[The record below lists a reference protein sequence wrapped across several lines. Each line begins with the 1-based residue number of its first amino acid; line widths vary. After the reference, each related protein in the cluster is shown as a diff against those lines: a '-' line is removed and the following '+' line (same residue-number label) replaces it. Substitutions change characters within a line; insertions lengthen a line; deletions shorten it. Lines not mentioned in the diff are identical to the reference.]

1 MLRLD
6 NITKQYD
13 RVVLDRVSYTF
24 EPGKLYVIKGVSGCG
39 KTTLLN
45 IIGGVEKSFEG
56 EIVKQPTLRMGYI
69 FQYSLLLGDASVLDN
84 LRLVCD
90 DLPKIEMLARR
101 VGIETLL
108 HKYPGELSGG
118 ERQRMAVVRCLLRDP
133 QVILADEPTASLD
146 KKNSAIIA
154 ELLASL
160 AGEGRTVIVATHE
173 QCFDHLCHAC
183 IHLLYGK
190 IDKVTQN
197 PIPQG
202 GALQAKGDKIKGM
215 RMLPF
220 VIKRRFTRIRPT
232 AYISFALVF
241 LLLFAISTLQ
251 NSFGDE
257 YMGYA
262 KQGYAYDAFQINR
275 EAFDKLDPKYAEKCK
290 IYKQYNA
297 EQDGVSALYLPA
309 PTASVLALDDMI
321 QYGSYPKTRDE
332 VLVSREYLSDCATDA
347 EYAAKIGT
355 EIAFM
360 GKTLT
365 VSGILYSLDAKT
377 YDADRSDSF
386 LTNYRSDP
394 YYNGN
399 YGKHI
404 YMDYDLLAEIGTL
417 QESEENN
424 RVIGYYPGL
433 YDDRDAWNAFK
444 DAIRGQE
451 RVTGINA
458 LDRMGRNM
466 QEYFSTM
473 SFFLLGI
480 FAICFVLFCI
490 FIRSKVDVELFYRKR
505 EIGFLQLFGVSR
517 WRIFAMLLYEYV
529 LRLGVSLCSALLLYG
544 AGITAYRLIVGRWIV
559 CNPWHVL
566 IALLLATA
574 LYLAVLT
581 WIFARYMRKS
591 ILWLIND

>member
-1 MLRLD
+1 
-6 NITKQYD
+6 
-13 RVVLDRVSYTF
+13 
-24 EPGKLYVIKGVSGCG
+24 
-39 KTTLLN
+39 
-45 IIGGVEKSFEG
+45 
-56 EIVKQPTLRMGYI
+56 
-69 FQYSLLLGDASVLDN
+69 
-84 LRLVCD
+84 
-90 DLPKIEMLARR
+90 
-101 VGIETLL
+101 
-108 HKYPGELSGG
+108 
-118 ERQRMAVVRCLLRDP
+118 
-133 QVILADEPTASLD
+133 
-146 KKNSAIIA
+146 
-154 ELLASL
+154 
-160 AGEGRTVIVATHE
+160 
-173 QCFDHLCHAC
+173 
-183 IHLLYGK
+183 
-190 IDKVTQN
+190 
-197 PIPQG
+197 
-202 GALQAKGDKIKGM
+202 
-215 RMLPF
+215 MLPF